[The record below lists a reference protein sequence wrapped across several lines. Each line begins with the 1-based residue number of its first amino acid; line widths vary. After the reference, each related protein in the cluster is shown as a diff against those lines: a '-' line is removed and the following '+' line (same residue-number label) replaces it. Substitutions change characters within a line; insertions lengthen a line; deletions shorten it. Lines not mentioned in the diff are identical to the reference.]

1 MSLADTVQG
10 ARKYII
16 AFVVFVVLVVVIQQ
30 GLSIIGRSNARRTPV
45 VLPNTGQVISAANAP
60 DISSGAINLTN
71 KPEYRVS
78 TEFTDIRV
86 AEVNAIRIAEPRV
99 KLPSDDKA
107 IEVAGRLG
115 FEQQPV
121 RSDEKLTWQ
130 EGSKSMEYWRILDR
144 WIYSDSSIKPTE
156 NTVFSGRPSSY
167 IDQAESLFDR
177 LGISSSYLDFN
188 TLEVDYLVEKDGQFV
203 SANSPR
209 STQFIKLRV
218 YRKFNPVP
226 GGGQENNSTNELAL
240 RSIRE
245 SWFKAPLEI
254 VLTTNSS
261 SRLDERLIKSLEY
274 TNWEFVD
281 DGSKVPVL
289 SPAQAWE
296 KIKTGSG
303 ALKELTEIGFNR
315 YEQSRISSRNVQS
328 FTADP
333 KGVEIAY
340 LEPESWRD
348 YMLPVYVFRG
358 RARAVGTASTS
369 AQDNADF
376 VYYVLAVDYDKIKL

>member
-1 MSLADTVQG
+1 MSLAETVQG

-16 AFVVFVVLVVVIQQ
+16 AFVVFVVMVIIIQQ
-30 GLSIIGRSNARRTPV
+30 GLSVIGRATARRTPA

-60 DISSGAINLTN
+60 DISAGAITVTN
-71 KPEYRVS
+71 KPEYLVS

-107 IEVAGRLG
+107 IAVAGRLG
-115 FEQQPV
+115 FEAEPA
-121 RSDEKLTWQ
+121 RTDEKLSWQ
-130 EGSKSMEYWRILDR
+130 EGSKSMEYLRILDR
-144 WIYSDSSIKPTE
+144 WIYTDSSVAPTD

-167 IDQAESLFDR
+167 ISQAESLFES
-177 LGISSSYLDFN
+177 LGIASSFLDFN

-203 SANSPR
+203 SANSPG

-226 GGGQENNSTNELAL
+226 GAGQENNSKNELAV
-240 RSIRE
+240 RSIRQ

-261 SRLDERLIKSLEY
+261 TRFDERYIRSLEY
-274 TNWEFVD
+274 ANWEFVD

-289 SPAQAWE
+289 SPAQAWD
-296 KIKTGSG
+296 KVKAGDG

-315 YEQSRISSRNVQS
+315 YVQSRISSREVLS

-333 KGVEIAY
+333 QGVEIAY
-340 LEPESWRD
+340 LEPENWRD

-358 RARAVGTASTS
+358 RARAGTAGSTS